1 MLRYRE
7 LVELFYFYA
16 QLTSPNKR
24 KTNWMKLKLI
34 LSLLILSISFGTY
47 AQEEP
52 AEQKV
57 QKEKKEKEPKEEK
70 EKKEK
75 KPRPPYYDSKLPYI
89 YVGGGNMSLFGD
101 DIASGINLY
110 NTTNWKWGINGGI
123 EHRTFSA
130 LGFSLNF
137 LYGWVGVTERSP
149 IASTPQNM
157 NLGNRNVQTELMNV
171 DFKVNVYLDNNLIIN
186 RASRWSPYLFGGV
199 GYIFKMTQKTDLKDA
214 NGQTYYYWAEG
225 GAIKDRPFVQGEQGD
240 AQTLT
245 VDHKYETTM
254 KQSFDGSKL
263 QKSAVAFPFGIGLR
277 YKFGRKFHADFSA
290 TYYWTLSDHLDGYK
304 KGSQT
309 DHFLYTSV
317 GFAYHI
323 GAKKQQPD
331 SSQWDT
337 FDFLSM
343 DNADDDG
350 DGVRN
355 VEDLCSNTPA
365 GAGVDASGCPLDT
378 DNDGVPDY
386 RDAEAS
392 SDSALV
398 DANGVTI
405 DPDFIVLPDTN
416 AVAHSL
422 IYEAYPNLDLPKVGN
437 YYTLE
442 QPKED
447 QEAKDLGAFAIVDQ
461 NGDGFISAD
470 EITWAIDA
478 FFEGD
483 LDFSAAKLHDLIDFF
498 FDQ

>member
-34 LSLLILSISFGTY
+34 LSLLILSISFGSY
-47 AQEEP
+47 AQDAP
-52 AEQKV
+52 ADDSPKT
-57 QKEKKEKEPKEEK
+57 EKKEKEPK

-89 YVGGGNMSLFGD
+89 YVGGGNLSLLAD
-101 DIASGINLY
+101 DISKDINLY
-110 NTTNWKWGINGGI
+110 NTTNWKWGINGGV

-130 LGFSLNF
+130 VGFSLNF
-137 LYGWVGVTERSP
+137 LYGWLGETERSP
-149 IASTPQNM
+149 IASTPENM
-157 NLGNRNVQTELMNV
+157 NLGNRNIETEIMNI
-171 DFKVNVYLDNNLIIN
+171 DFKINVYLDNNLFIN
-186 RASRWSPYLFGGV
+186 RASNWSPYLFGGV
-199 GYIFKMTQKTDLKDA
+199 GYIFKMTHRADLLDA
-214 NGQTYYYWAEG
+214 NGQSYYYWDDG
-225 GAIKDRPFVQGEQGD
+225 RVMDREKNQENLGSAVALD
-240 AQTLT
+240 I
-245 VDHKYETTM
+245 DNKYETEV
-254 KQSFDGSKL
+254 KESYDGSKL
-263 QKSAVAFPFGIGLR
+263 QTSALAFPFGLGLR
-277 YKFGRKFHADFSA
+277 YKFGRKFHADISA
-290 TYYWTLSDHLDGYK
+290 TYYWSLSDHLDAYK
-304 KGSQT
+304 NGKQT
-309 DHFLYTSV
+309 DHFLYTSI

-323 GAKKQQPD
+323 GAKKQAAD
-331 SSQWDT
+331 SSQWDS

-355 VEDLCSNTPA
+355 IEDLCSNTPA
-365 GAGVDASGCPLDT
+365 GAAVDASGCPLDT

-386 RDAEAS
+386 RDAETSA
-392 SDSALV
+392 DSALV

-416 AVAHSL
+416 AVAHAI

-437 YYTLE
+437 YYTFE
-442 QPKED
+442 QPKE
-447 QEAKDLGAFAIVDQ
+447 EEGVKDLGAFAVVDK

-478 FFEGD
+478 FFDGE
-483 LDFSAAKLHDLIDFF
+483 LDFSAGKLHELIDFF